1 MCPSLEVKEETFFVK
16 VNNWML
22 NPPSRYLD
30 DHAATLGQWSPFY
43 RWKVEAQ
50 RAAAGGCLGKRG
62 SNGSPSVLGATLE
75 TVWGGEIAHTVLMV
89 KGL

>member
-1 MCPSLEVKEETFFVK
+1 
-16 VNNWML
+16 ML

-30 DHAATLGQWSPFY
+30 DHVVTLGQWPPFY

-50 RAAAGGCLGKRG
+50 RVAAGGYLGERE

-75 TVWGGEIAHTVLMV
+75 TGGWGRWPTLS
-89 KGL
+89 